1 MKVLKT
7 GAWVLVADGSKAL
20 FLRNALNT
28 KEYDLRVVWHQAM
41 ENPASRAQGRDRPGR
56 AHSAFG
62 QGRSAL
68 EETDWHQLA
77 EEDFAREV
85 AAILDHAAADGVFE
99 ALVLVAPPAV
109 LGELRGCLGKAATG
123 RVIAEIPKTLTNH
136 PIEKIEAIVKEA
148 LDAA

>member
-1 MKVLKT
+1 MKVLRT
-7 GAWVLVADGSKAL
+7 GSWVLVADGSKAL
-20 FLRNALNT
+20 FLRNNLNT
-28 KEYDLRVVWHQAM
+28 REYDLRVVWHQAM
-41 ENPASRAQGRDRPGR
+41 ENPANRVQGRDRPGR

-77 EEDFAREV
+77 EDDFAREV
-85 AAILDHAAADGVFE
+85 AAILDHAAADGVFDE
-99 ALVLVAPPAV
+99 IVLVAPPAV
-109 LGELRGCLGKAATG
+109 LGELRASLGENAAK